1 MLQSV
6 NFWLQLIKFSFYLV
20 LRGIH
25 GHIWGIRIIRFL
37 AAYVFQ
43 LYLDDRPFSMIFFV
57 FATSVPHFGH
67 LAIQISSILLFPC
80 FIIIE

>member
-25 GHIWGIRIIRFL
+25 GCLGIRTIRFR
-37 AAYVFQ
+37 AAYAFQ
-43 LYLDDRPFSMIFFV
+43 LYLDDRPFSMSFLFLQLQ
-57 FATSVPHFGH
+57 FR
-67 LAIQISSILLFPC
+67 ILDILPFKFPP
-80 FIIIE
+80 